1 MRCAF
6 PSFLTQEEKDNRL
19 EYFEEIFGVKFLKKS
34 IVQNFEIYSS
44 NPPNRKN
51 YFFIVGHNE
60 EVKKFLSS
68 IDIKEKNIVITSCCF
83 SIPKKIIKKKNI
95 FLCNP
100 VKEWGRISFYDGCPY
115 GFKFFIT
122 DAELNLYNSKYNLKN
137 SDIEK
142 IKFAYYKY

>member
-6 PSFLTQEEKDNRL
+6 PSFLTQEEKDSRL
-19 EYFEEIFGVKFLKKS
+19 EYFEEIFGIKFLKKS

-51 YFFIVGHNE
+51 YFFIVGHNKQ
-60 EVKKFLSS
+60 VKKFLSS
-68 IDIKEKNIVITSCCF
+68 IDIKEKNIIITSCYF
-83 SIPKKIIKKKNI
+83 SIPKKLIKKKNI
-95 FLCNP
+95 FLCKP
-100 VKEWGRISFYDGCPY
+100 LKEWKEILFYDGNPY
-115 GFKFFIT
+115 GFNFFIT

-142 IKFAYYKY
+142 IKFGYYKY